1 VKSANGA
8 YNIWAILS
16 LDLFMAIFWLASLGA
31 NAALR
36 AAFTTPVQIE
46 ACYNDGSMISSNTCI
61 VSKRALEKRAAV
73 AGELGLALMSAIAG
87 LSALE
92 W

>member
-1 VKSANGA
+1 
-8 YNIWAILS
+8 
-16 LDLFMAIFWLASLGA
+16 MAIFWLASLGA

-36 AAFTTPVQIE
+36 ASFKYDVNVE
-46 ACYNDGSMISSNTCI
+46 ACFNDGSMINSNTCI

-73 AGELGLALMSAIAG
+73 AGEVGLALMSAIAG
-87 LSALE
+87 VSALE